1 MSIIGFL
8 KTRHIKRLSFLV
20 FSFMLTA
27 VLGCSNSLPN
37 NNVSDNPVNTAIIG
51 LSGNPGTLFGN
62 GCSESVIQVNT
73 GIVEDGTPIEFEITF
88 SSSLPPDLRGCL
100 FDASPVVF
108 DDMAF
113 VNYLAGILIGIEE
126 TATINI
132 SATINPPEGDTESDF
147 ITITLQGVGIMA
159 PEDFQLDVPFE
170 LTPENPLAV
179 FQTIIFQTIG
189 IKPGTEVEVSVSRPD
204 LGTLETSEGSG
215 FTTATVTVIG
225 AEESGEFSVQYNATT
240 GLGGTQVVTARL
252 ILELPTELAEI
263 CPMPDEADLT
273 VEATLV
279 ITQNVLPPP
288 MMEDMM
294 MQAPVVP

>member
-8 KTRHIKRLSFLV
+8 KTRYIKLFLFLV
-20 FSFMLTA
+20 FLFILSA
-27 VLGCSNSLPN
+27 SLGCSNSLPD

-51 LSGNPGTLFGN
+51 ISGNPGALFGN

-113 VNYLAGILIGIEE
+113 VNYLAGILIGIEK

-147 ITITLQGVGIMA
+147 ITLTLQGVGINPPDNQDIMVPSDSEA
-159 PEDFQLDVPFE
+159 LDVF
-170 LTPENPLAV
+170 LTLAFTTV
-179 FQTIIFQTIG
+179 G
-189 IKPGTEVEVSVSRPD
+189 IKPGTEVEVSLSNPG
-204 LGTLETSEGSG
+204 LGSFEGG
-215 FTTATVTVIG
+215 ADVVFPVVIG
-225 AEESGEFSVQYNATT
+225 SEEAGEFFVQYNAFT
-240 GLGGTQVVTARL
+240 GAGGTQVITAR
-252 ILELPTELAEI
+252 IFLEIPPELAAI
-263 CPMPDEADLT
+263 CPMPPEEDLI
-273 VEATLV
+273 VEV
-279 ITQNVLPPP
+279 SFSITQSVEMETPPP
-288 MMEDMM
+288 
-294 MQAPVVP
+294 PPPL